1 MLNTWLTDVIR
12 STNERLFSESDLTRI
27 AAYHATVPARLRLSE
42 ELERLEPTLVKPLHA
57 ELLKRFPGR
66 TLYTRRL
73 VQDLVEGLRHVN
85 RAVLA
90 DDLRLLRRRWVD
102 HLVEAT
108 SATGTDPD
116 EVRDACV
123 VLRELLERQLPRS
136 AWEVLEPA
144 YADML
149 DALTRGPAARA

>member
-1 MLNTWLTDVIR
+1 MLNTWLTDIVR
-12 STNERLFSESDLTRI
+12 STNERIFSESDLTRI
-27 AAYHATVPARLRLSE
+27 MAYYATVPARLRLCE

-57 ELLKRFPGR
+57 ELLKRYPGR
-66 TLYTRRL
+66 SLYSRRL
-73 VQDLVEGLRHVN
+73 VQDLVESLRYVN

-90 DDLRLLRRRWVD
+90 DDVKLLRRRWVD

-108 SATGTDPD
+108 DATGTDPQ
-116 EVRDACV
+116 EIRDAYV

-144 YADML
+144 YVDML
-149 DALTRGPAARA
+149 DALTRGPAIRA